1 MNKLMKL
8 KVFNIYL
15 QNYRHGPNQSRHLSV
30 AADLILL
37 AWLIGVLVGYLYQF
51 RDLIDP
57 ILMLFGI

>member
-8 KVFNIYL
+8 KVFNIFL
-15 QNYRHGPNQSRHLSV
+15 QNNRHGPHQSRLLSV